1 MISFNPKNCINCL
14 SCMSI
19 NECRILIDAIRHGG
33 PRFGEEKCNKNNC
46 TKCIDIC
53 SNKALTLNKI

>member
-19 NECRILIDAIRHGG
+19 KECRILIDAIRYGG
-33 PRFGEEKCNKNNC
+33 PRFGEEKCSKNNC

-53 SNKALTLNKI
+53 QYNALTLNII

>member
-14 SCMSI
+14 SCMTI
-19 NECRILIDAIRHGG
+19 DECRILIEAIRKGG
-33 PRFGEEKCNKNNC
+33 PRFGEEKCTEC

-53 SNKALTLNKI
+53 GSALYKQ

>member
-1 MISFNPKNCINCL
+1 MIKFNPQECINCL
-14 SCMSI
+14 SCMTI

-33 PRFGEEKCNKNNC
+33 PRFGEENCKEC

-53 SNKALTLNKI
+53 DKALSKE